1 MEEAEPFP
9 DDWTPNMRANL
20 VFLTR
25 RGYVLLIHKKTGL
38 GAGKIN
44 GPGGKLEP
52 GETAIEAA
60 RREVREELL
69 IEVGELEEMGE
80 LHFDFVD
87 GLKLHCVV
95 FHGTEFTGTPT
106 ETREAKP
113 EWFYF
118 SEVPYG
124 RMWADD
130 RYWLPRMLEGEKFKA
145 WFRFDGEAM
154 LSRKVVFENETSNE
168 IAPDELK
175 KLRSFRTL
183 MSFLMCIPA
192 AVLIFF
198 IAIGSMYDRLSPTYS
213 GRNGLFEDI
222 YVLSTILSV
231 VAALWG
237 SSRKLLVVAT
247 ALLAPFLFGSVIIAF
262 LIPEFFLT
270 IFLPILWLTFCLVA
284 WPSYKKIEA
293 SKRRLRS

>member
-52 GETAIEAA
+52 GETALEAA

-95 FHGTEFTGTPT
+95 FHGTEFNGTPT

-113 EWFYF
+113 EWFPIA
-118 SEVPYG
+118 ELPLD

-130 RYWLPRMLEGEKFKA
+130 RHWLPQMLAGQRFQA
-145 WFRFDGEAM
+145 WFRFDGETM
-154 LSRKVVFENETSNE
+154 ISRKVLFEPRPAEVNDSNPELTRVRAIVFVLVVIPVIYLSFASAVSSVLGRTSPIYSKESNVGE
-168 IAPDELK
+168 VVYLIVLIIAMVMAIWTPSRKMLIIATVM
-175 KLRSFRTL
+175 LL
-183 MSFLMCIPA
+183 PIVVLL
-192 AVLIFF
+192 AVLTYFIPFF
-198 IAIGSMYDRLSPTYS
+198 AP
-213 GRNGLFEDI
+213 
-222 YVLSTILSV
+222 
-231 VAALWG
+231 
-237 SSRKLLVVAT
+237 LL
-247 ALLAPFLFGSVIIAF
+247 L
-262 LIPEFFLT
+262 
-270 IFLPILWLTFCLVA
+270 LPILWAWFFCVA
-284 WPSYKKIEA
+284 WPAYTKGKS
-293 SKRRLRS
+293 SKA